1 MSQPLYVFRS
11 YFHTAIDDIVIQTE
25 AGSRMLVDAFLL
37 RVAAMSKDNG
47 IMLIFPE
54 YTVPMTRLHGPDD
67 TLEVAGKLDYFLV
80 LLSAELKDSVREYSE
95 HHTRS
100 HIYPLLPATILKN
113 GGGNFDKSKN
123 AKGFAIIEA
132 KSHQHSSLGQA
143 MPQAILQV
151 AALAK
156 QRK

>member
-1 MSQPLYVFRS
+1 
-11 YFHTAIDDIVIQTE
+11 
-25 AGSRMLVDAFLL
+25 
-37 RVAAMSKDNG
+37 
-47 IMLIFPE
+47 MLIFPE
-54 YTVPMTRLHGPDD
+54 YTVPITRLRGPDD

-100 HIYPLLPATILKN
+100 HIYLLLPATILEN
-113 GGGNFDKSKN
+113 PGDENFDESKN
-123 AKGFAIIEA
+123 AKGFAIVEA
-132 KSHQHSSLGQA
+132 KSHQRSSLGQA

>member
-1 MSQPLYVFRS
+1 MHSCSVSPRCQRITF
-11 YFHTAIDDIVIQTE
+11 
-25 AGSRMLVDAFLL
+25 
-37 RVAAMSKDNG
+37 
-47 IMLIFPE
+47 IFPE
-54 YTVPMTRLHGPDD
+54 HTVPITRLCGPDD

-80 LLSAELKDSVREYSE
+80 SLSAEFQALVREHSA

-100 HIYPLLPATILKN
+100 HVYPLLPATILEN
-113 GGGNFDKSKN
+113 PGDENFDESKN
-123 AKGFAIIEA
+123 AKGFAIVEA